1 MSTSLLVPGDVT
13 MPEFEQIT
21 ELPLGERLRKADYL
35 VRELSEHLRQAY
47 IPRVGELRSASK
59 QYDPETVS
67 DQRILDHTLAV
78 LEAEEFTE
86 DLYGR
91 LRECLD
97 SIRAEMTEML
107 FGSRAEMPS
116 LPQVQLVDED
126 GLFGD

>member
-1 MSTSLLVPGDVT
+1 

-21 ELPLGERLRKADYL
+21 NLPLGERLKKADYM

-47 IPRVGELRSASK
+47 IPRVGDLRSASK
-59 QYDPETVS
+59 HYDPETVS
-67 DQRILDHTLAV
+67 DQRILDHSLAV

-86 DLYGR
+86 GLYVR

-97 SIRAEMTEML
+97 SIRSEMCEML
-107 FGSRAEMPS
+107 FGRQAELPAMPE
-116 LPQVQLVDED
+116 VQLVDED